1 MRMTL
6 LSVRSA
12 RYLALCLIV
21 AGVGVLMQP
30 SFAAQ
35 LSATPGERARP
46 DFSGVYYPISPFGN
60 AAPANPG
67 APATAPA
74 GPPPPPRASA
84 PLQDGS
90 RGRPATL
97 PPLTEEYLARY
108 DVVAKSRTS
117 GSSEYDLAVKC
128 IPMGMPYMM
137 TMVYGMEVMQ
147 AKDRITFFS
156 EWNDVLRRVYIDG
169 RQPQQKHL
177 DDPTYIGYSTGHWEG
192 DTLVVKTV
200 AVRPETPLDGSGAP
214 HSDAMTIEEHIR
226 LTEPTLLEDRIVVT
240 DPKALTKPWE
250 IVRKYRKASPP
261 NDELRENACAEGLQN
276 VK

>member
-1 MRMTL
+1 MVLTR
-6 LSVRSA
+6 SVRS
-12 RYLALCLIV
+12 RLPLRVVI
-21 AGVGVLMQP
+21 AGAVTLMLP
-30 SFAAQ
+30 GIAAQ
-35 LSATPGERARP
+35 PAAAAAPATPP

-60 AAPANPG
+60 AAPANAG
-67 APATAPA
+67 APATGPA

-90 RGRPATL
+90 KGRPATL

-108 DVVAKSRTS
+108 DLVAKSRTA
-117 GSSEYDLAVKC
+117 GLSEYDLAVKC

-137 TMVYGMEVMQ
+137 SMVYGMEVMQ
-147 AKDRITFFS
+147 SQDRITFFS
-156 EWNDVLRRVYIDG
+156 EWNDVLRRVYVDG
-169 RQPQQKHL
+169 RQPTQKHL

-200 AVRPETPLDGSGAP
+200 AVRQETPLDGAGAP
-214 HSDAMTIEEHIR
+214 HSDAMTIEERIR

-250 IVRKYRKASPP
+250 MVRRYRKASPP
-261 NDELRENACAEGLQN
+261 KDELRENACAEGLQN
-276 VK
+276 AK